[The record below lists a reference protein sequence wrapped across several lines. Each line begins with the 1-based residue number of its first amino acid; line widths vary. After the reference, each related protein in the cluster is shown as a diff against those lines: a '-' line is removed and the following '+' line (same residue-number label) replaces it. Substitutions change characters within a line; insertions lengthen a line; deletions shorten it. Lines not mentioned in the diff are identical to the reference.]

1 MSIYFGIFMFLILAK
16 LLTFL
21 AYAFK
26 SSAKYSS
33 DKLKW
38 IDAFKRIILKKQH
51 ELFEHNNDRA

>member
-1 MSIYFGIFMFLILAK
+1 MFLILAK

-26 SSAKYSS
+26 SSTKYSS

-51 ELFEHNNDRA
+51 ELFENNNDRA